1 MSKITNKFHYLD
13 NEGIETSPEK
23 ATRITMIVYDE
34 SKKIS
39 KRVDWV
45 LDETDICN
53 DCRTSNGEKATTFG
67 RTDAIL
73 NMKTIIDGLMVD
85 LRNTEHENH
94 PRRGAHN
101 VGKMMKLFNK
111 LEIAKTL
118 LDANYKLDDSIRK
131 IFSEPGSEQCDGEDC
146 DHGQ

>member
-1 MSKITNKFHYLD
+1 LH
-13 NEGIETSPEK
+13 EEK
-23 ATRITMIVYDE
+23 AT
-34 SKKIS
+34 S
-39 KRVDWV
+39 
-45 LDETDICN
+45 
-53 DCRTSNGEKATTFG
+53 FG

-85 LRNTEHENH
+85 LRNTEHENP

-118 LDANYKLDDSIRK
+118 LHANYKLDDSIRK

>member
-1 MSKITNKFHYLD
+1 MSDVANKFHYLD
-13 NEGIETSPEK
+13 DDGMETSPEK
-23 ATRITMIVYDE
+23 AKRVTLIVYDE
-34 SKKIS
+34 GKKIS

-45 LDETDICN
+45 RDAGNAERCSLLHE
-53 DCRTSNGEKATTFG
+53 EKATSFG